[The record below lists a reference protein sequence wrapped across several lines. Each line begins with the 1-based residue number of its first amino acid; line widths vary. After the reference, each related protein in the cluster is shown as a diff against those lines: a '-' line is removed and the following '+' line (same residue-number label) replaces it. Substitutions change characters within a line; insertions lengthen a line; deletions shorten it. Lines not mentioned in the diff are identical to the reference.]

1 MGKVDLE
8 ISTIREAVDPN
19 NHWLEME
26 LTTLVAL
33 TREEERKLI
42 QQGATVAYVRDR
54 DGALMYLIR
63 FDVLDPK
70 ETP

>member
-1 MGKVDLE
+1 
-8 ISTIREAVDPN
+8 
-19 NHWLEME
+19 ME

-33 TREEERKLI
+33 TRGEERKLI

-63 FDVLDPK
+63 FDVLEPEVTK
-70 ETP
+70 